1 LYSSHFA
8 ATGASGDSEAHYFMI
23 TQMKK
28 TVSRGKTPMTK
39 KEKLQHILETLDKIY
54 GTTKDGFYHNQD
66 WQLLTAIMLSAQS
79 TDKQVDEALPGLF
92 GRFRTAEEVA
102 QAPVEEIEEYIRS
115 VGLYKNKAKNM
126 KKCCEQLVKDYGGK
140 VPDKL
145 EEVLKLA
152 GVGRK
157 TATLFLAD
165 AYGIPGVTVDTHVFR
180 ISHRLGWAKGKNPE
194 QTEQELMKVLPKD
207 HWNRINFQLIYLG
220 REICTARKAKCTQ
233 CPLQEWCEKNL

>member
-1 LYSSHFA
+1 
-8 ATGASGDSEAHYFMI
+8 
-23 TQMKK
+23 
-28 TVSRGKTPMTK
+28 MTK

-140 VPDKL
+140 VPDTL

-180 ISHRLGWAKGKNPE
+180 ISHRLGWAKGKNPQ
-194 QTEQELMKVLPKD
+194 QTEQELMKVLPRD

>member
-1 LYSSHFA
+1 
-8 ATGASGDSEAHYFMI
+8 
-23 TQMKK
+23 
-28 TVSRGKTPMTK
+28 
-39 KEKLQHILETLDKIY
+39 
-54 GTTKDGFYHNQD
+54 
-66 WQLLTAIMLSAQS
+66 
-79 TDKQVDEALPGLF
+79 
-92 GRFRTAEEVA
+92 
-102 QAPVEEIEEYIRS
+102 
-115 VGLYKNKAKNM
+115 M

-157 TATLFLAD
+157 TATLFSGGCLWD
-165 AYGIPGVTVDTHVFR
+165 SRGYSGYPC
-180 ISHRLGWAKGKNPE
+180 ISDFPQAGLGKREKPQ
-194 QTEQELMKVLPKD
+194 QTEQELMKVLPRD

>member
-1 LYSSHFA
+1 
-8 ATGASGDSEAHYFMI
+8 
-23 TQMKK
+23 
-28 TVSRGKTPMTK
+28 MTK

-79 TDKQVDEALPGLF
+79 ADKQVDEALPGLF

-180 ISHRLGWAKGKNPE
+180 ISHRLGWAKGKNPQ
-194 QTEQELMKVLPKD
+194 QTEQELMKVLPRD